1 MGCRGPPAT
10 SAGRKAAG
18 AADSS
23 DDSDDFAPK
32 TPRLNRRR
40 RAPDAGPSDAPD
52 AQPAAA
58 VDAEAVARV
67 SELVSLLD
75 RADAALQ
82 ESSASERL
90 DSAPEIAEQRALCER
105 AAIPGQQSQVARA
118 PADPEA
124 ARPSDEQQMTGG
136 SPAPARAQPAA
147 AAAAAAERAAP
158 AARSTAFSSAFSSAD
173 LRDLFSLQDD
183 CKSDTYEKVMRAKRD
198 EAEKAAAA
206 LNAEQDSP
214 ENPFG
219 LDEDEGEGEAAA
231 ATCEHQ
237 LQNGNPS
244 EIDLPDWAHHPD
256 LHLKKHEGSEES
268 SLEDAALRA
277 SRAEDISFVFTNV
290 TAGVEFGR
298 RTFRSCLRT
307 SPLAWSSKSPARRT
321 LRWRLRS
328 WRTRPTGAAAV
339 SRRRESR
346 ARAAAPA
353 AASALRR
360 TRSRWQ
366 ASRSCCSGAACAA
379 PRPTHPLTCRV
390 LSRRV

>member
-1 MGCRGPPAT
+1 
-10 SAGRKAAG
+10 
-18 AADSS
+18 
-23 DDSDDFAPK
+23 
-32 TPRLNRRR
+32 
-40 RAPDAGPSDAPD
+40 
-52 AQPAAA
+52 
-58 VDAEAVARV
+58 
-67 SELVSLLD
+67 
-75 RADAALQ
+75 
-82 ESSASERL
+82 
-90 DSAPEIAEQRALCER
+90 
-105 AAIPGQQSQVARA
+105 
-118 PADPEA
+118 
-124 ARPSDEQQMTGG
+124 MTGG

-147 AAAAAAERAAP
+147 AAAAAAERAAA

-290 TAGVEFGR
+290 TAGVEFEEPSAADAALEAEVLADA
-298 RTFRSCLRT
+298 TNRSSSSLTQTRE
-307 SPLAWSSKSPARRT
+307 SSEGGSASGSKRPAPDPFPLAGFSVVLLGRG
-321 LRWRLRS
+321 LRG
-328 WRTRPTGAAAV
+328 PEAD
-339 SRRRESR
+339 
-346 ARAAAPA
+346 APA
-353 AASALRR
+353 DVPGAFTTSLTASAA
-360 TRSRWQ
+360 T
-366 ASRSCCSGAACAA
+366 SCESCSGRTAREWRATSTWIRRASTA
-379 PRPTHPLTCRV
+379 RHTC
-390 LSRRV
+390 